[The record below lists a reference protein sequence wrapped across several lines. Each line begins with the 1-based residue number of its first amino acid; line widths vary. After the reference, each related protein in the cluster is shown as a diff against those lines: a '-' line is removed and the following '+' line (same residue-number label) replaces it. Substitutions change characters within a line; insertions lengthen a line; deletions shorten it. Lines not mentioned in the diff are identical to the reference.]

1 MPKQWSKVRR
11 DAMVSTRIAK
21 LAREHPLAFGIYW
34 VLKAEADDF
43 GRFTADPEKFA
54 VKCGG
59 LAHLTAEEA
68 TEIMQAMKACGVIR
82 VYKVNGERYLEI
94 AEYMKHEHD
103 GEPKW
108 HYVGRAEF
116 PPPPDW
122 TPPAGLIAFLQAN
135 GHKRNVTP
143 ARYGIEPGINAA
155 CDQILRALG
164 VLETEP
170 QPNPSPTQVEAQ
182 LNHTSTVVQPQLNG
196 ASNDVDVDVDDDVDD
211 DGDYDCD
218 GDNDS
223 PRGRAGGNGDLPRS
237 EDYPPRPKRLGETGD
252 LPILKTEFGNLWAAC
267 KGLPWAEVRERWL
280 QDVAAAVKS
289 PGDTWLTSDKQAADL
304 LVEYA
309 PKGDEKYLPSK
320 WLSRVEEIVAPKPR
334 KGSVSEYAQKR
345 SVAGPKPGV
354 SGTGWDLLDKILEE
368 E

>member
-11 DAMVSTRIAK
+11 DAMVSTRLAK
-21 LAREHPLAFGIYW
+21 LAREHPLALGLYW

-68 TEIMQAMKACGVIR
+68 AEIMQAMKVCGVIR
-82 VYKVNGERYLEI
+82 FYKVDGERYLEI

-108 HYVGRAEF
+108 NYVGRAEF

-122 TPPAGLIAFLQAN
+122 TPPASLVAFIRAN
-135 GHKRNVTP
+135 ITKRNVTP

-155 CDQILRALG
+155 CDKILADLG
-164 VLETEP
+164 AQDPEP
-170 QPNPSPTQVEAQ
+170 RSNPSPAPVEPQ
-182 LNHTSTVVQPQLNG
+182 SNHTSTVVQPQLNG
-196 ASNDVDVDVDDDVDD
+196 ASIDVDVDSDVDD
-211 DGDYDCD
+211 DCD
-218 GDNDS
+218 SDNDS
-223 PRGRAGGNGDLPRS
+223 PRAGAEENVEDDPPRI
-237 EDYPPRPKRLGETGD
+237 EDYPRRPKRLGETGD
-252 LPILKTEFGNLWAAC
+252 LPILMTEFGNLWAAC
-267 KGLPWAEVRERWL
+267 KSLPWADVRERWL

-289 PGDTWLTSDKQAADL
+289 TGDTWLTSDKQAADL
-304 LVEYA
+304 LRDHP

-320 WLSRVEEIVAPKPR
+320 WLSRVEAEVSPRPARGVPRGMKP
-334 KGSVSEYAQKR
+334 VSNWERRAQ
-345 SVAGPKPGV
+345 
-354 SGTGWDLLDKILEE
+354 EE
-368 E
+368 AAR